1 MTNNDKTKNY
11 ESSDD
16 GNENEKN
23 YIYIYRDRWM
33 HDGIKKKKNDSK
45 RNQIKMKNKKMYIYT
60 QYIKCIYISW
70 HILNDGRWKI
80 SHVHFLELV
89 LSAHLEREQG

>member
-16 GNENEKN
+16 GNENEKK

-33 HDGIKKKKNDSK
+33 ALTKKKWFETKLNKNEK
-45 RNQIKMKNKKMYIYT
+45 QK
-60 QYIKCIYISW
+60 KCIYI
-70 HILNDGRWKI
+70 HNI
-80 SHVHFLELV
+80 
-89 LSAHLEREQG
+89 

>member
-16 GNENEKN
+16 GNENEKK
-23 YIYIYRDRWM
+23 YIYISWSM
-33 HDGIKKKKNDSK
+33 NGINKKKKWFETKLN
-45 RNQIKMKNKKMYIYT
+45 KNEKQKNV
-60 QYIKCIYISW
+60 YISW